1 MKRIVVF
8 TLCVMLCLT
17 TLFAQQPVKPLR
29 IADTLT
35 PKEKAERNPV
45 ILRSELDSLIKAY
58 TPVQLPVEVQKPEP
72 AGKESYGGMILG
84 GLALLVLI
92 AVSGMIVLYRQRNEL
107 RRIADSVGAKNLSP
121 GELKN
126 GKTKT
131 GKKNPPPVTAQEQL
145 EELFEAVN
153 RLEKE
158 NASLNG
164 VIKEYNGIRHD
175 YDSLRQGVM
184 QAYKVKNY
192 PGYEKTREESSTI
205 RTVLDTEKAVADH
218 AYTRFLK
225 PILTITDANNG
236 VTTLGYNLADQLT
249 SVTDP
254 RTLKTQYQYNGLGD
268 LIKQISPDTGST
280 SYRYAADGQRSGQT
294 DARNKATDDTL
305 DAAGRVTQR
314 NQAGVITQYSY
325 GAANDP
331 DPTRIGRLVQYTDP
345 SGTTQLGYN
354 LRGQLTRKSISYT
367 TVGSVTATRV
377 LQYQYDDKGRLS
389 GITYPSGLQIGYHYT
404 VDQLDSIQL
413 NGQDLIKQ
421 IQWQGPSQRLSSW
434 TWANGQQSQ
443 WQYDSNGRISL
454 IKHGDRYSKSYQYD
468 DAGRLLQQN
477 DSLTPVLGQ
486 SYQYDK
492 LDRLTQTT
500 RNTTTEQYQYDA
512 DSNRSSKTVGS
523 ASTAYTYPATNNR
536 LSSAGTTAF
545 TYDAAGNI
553 TKGRYSYSYDNGGRL
568 STVKNGTTTLSSYW
582 YNTLGQRVIQS
593 SNGKPI
599 HYVYDE
605 AGHRI
610 GSYADP
616 ATQQISDETVWLG
629 DLPIATVRQDNGQ
642 AKAWYLHSDHLATPR
657 QVVDPA
663 SNSVLWQWE
672 GEAFGATPPDED
684 PDHDGKKFIQN
695 LRFPGQWQDRVSGL
709 VYNYYRDYDPELGR
723 YIQSDPIGL
732 KGGINTYGYVGGNPL
747 QLSDPEG
754 LTAACG
760 TIGTLGQ
767 PSHETACPSELKEPP
782 KADPSQEKAG
792 ERSCQQKCDRFKS
805 ISPIAAIIGG
815 IASMMVARGTP
826 APVTTV
832 AEAGTGGISQ
842 QLLSEQNDKAYQFCS
857 KQCKIKQCI
866 FYPD

>member
-1 MKRIVVF
+1 MARI
-8 TLCVMLCLT
+8 
-17 TLFAQQPVKPLR
+17 P
-29 IADTLT
+29 T
-35 PKEKAERNPV
+35 P
-45 ILRSELDSLIKAY
+45 
-58 TPVQLPVEVQKPEP
+58 TPFKMTSNTMTPSFRP
-72 AGKESYGGMILG
+72 
-84 GLALLVLI
+84 ALLGLLIGLTVLQPLQA
-92 AVSGMIVLYRQRNEL
+92 AVLQTRSFQYDAMGRLTQAID
-107 RRIADSVGAKNLSP
+107 A
-121 GELKN
+121 N
-126 GKTKT
+126 GKITQFAYDANGNQT
-131 GKKNPPPVTAQEQL
+131 LVTDANNNSTRYSYDAL
-145 EELFEAVN
+145 N
-153 RLEKE
+153 RL
-158 NASLNG
+158 S
-164 VIKEYNGIRHD
+164 
-175 YDSLRQGVM
+175 
-184 QAYKVKNY
+184 
-192 PGYEKTREESSTI
+192 
-205 RTVLDTEKAVADH
+205 
-218 AYTRFLK
+218 
-225 PILTITDANNG
+225 TITDANNG

-268 LIKQISPDTGST
+268 LLKQISPDTGST

-434 TWANGQQSQ
+434 TWANGQPSQ

-523 ASTAYTYPATNNR
+523 ASTAYSYPATSNR

-568 STVKNGTTTLSSYW
+568 STVKNGSASLTSYL

-593 SNGKPI
+593 SNSKPI

-663 SNSVLWQWE
+663 GNSIVWQWE

-732 KGGINTYGYVGGNPL
+732 AGGINTYGYVEGNPL
-747 QLSDPEG
+747 DSIDPLGLSRYRAASGGARFNPNNIIARQLEAQIRARDPNFSNTQFESPNSQGATAGEIARLQAILRRLNSPKSATACSEG
-754 LTAACG
+754 DPPVIRSSGKYNTPRSTLPRGPGGEFLPLPDATGAHS
-760 TIGTLGQ
+760 TIGPRIGSDGKPYTQGATFDSNGKFLGRTDVTDHQ
-767 PSHETACPSELKEPP
+767 SPHRPGHTNPHHHPASPTNPGHIDP
-782 KADPSQEKAG
+782 KAG
-792 ERSCQQKCDRFKS
+792 
-805 ISPIAAIIGG
+805 
-815 IASMMVARGTP
+815 
-826 APVTTV
+826 PVP
-832 AEAGTGGISQ
+832 GP
-842 QLLSEQNDKAYQFCS
+842 LPF
-857 KQCKIKQCI
+857 
-866 FYPD
+866 P